1 MPRKGPLGKP
11 HGQHHE
17 PSLDLGAMAA
27 IAAPGRS
34 NGRKTHRRGGPCC
47 WFAERDEI
55 LARWRHWGHYG
66 RRPPDWWRFEA
77 QRAYPGWDREAAA
90 LFEMGELRPDELA
103 LLMTEWRS
111 YFDKVQSPDWAGMC
125 VGQSEAGEAI
135 WLTGKKGRQ
144 RWYEWAGIPLEVI
157 EGFNAERIAR

>member
-1 MPRKGPLGKP
+1 MGNITNL
-11 HGQHHE
+11 
-17 PSLDLGAMAA
+17 PSIWAQWQQSQRQAAAMAEKRTEEEA
-27 IAAPGRS
+27 RAA
-34 NGRKTHRRGGPCC
+34 

-111 YFDKVQSPDWAGMC
+111 YFDKVQSPDWVGMC